1 MAAVADAQG
10 AQQKTAPRLTVIDG
24 EQGCAGGELAESEEP
39 LAGLLE
45 QWTPLLE
52 PGCDPLSAELTGAE
66 FLAMMREAVPV
77 ENELSDL
84 VAALIEQAERHG
96 TPEALA
102 MLRVLAVVGPPE
114 VQSAAAGAAD
124 RLVQAGLTDP
134 LWVTGLG
141 RPRVGQCF
149 GYADARGAQEV
160 IVIIFAYGSKQHALA
175 VLIDHDLGGGI
186 KDCFP
191 TEHTRR
197 IRADYQKAA
206 TGHGLDFHD
215 YEPAQARAI
224 LDRALAKQ
232 PCPVEPDQIEDVG
245 DYLNLLRARV
255 LLLPEGDTVSPT
267 KTDRARKRL
276 TRAGGGPTV
285 HKVKITLR
293 GSTPPIWR
301 RLEVPSSTTLQ
312 HLHRTIQEAFGWE
325 SYHLWVFQTPTDEY
339 GVADRELGH
348 RSAASTKLHDI
359 APRAGDR
366 IRYTYDFGDDWEHD
380 LLVEDVFP
388 AEPGV
393 TYPQCLTGRRA
404 CPPEDCGGIWGYQ
417 ELLEILTDP
426 ATPSTATDSNGWG
439 SPQPTSSTRPPS
451 ISPKSTRTSRS
462 WPQSWPRNNLPHR
475 GNDDLGIDRTHP
487 ADLNAH
493 AGSTWHCTSNAGGLQ
508 PPLFVPNI
516 AHHSRPDVS
525 TTHRG
530 HPRRIEPRT
539 R

>member
-1 MAAVADAQG
+1 MSFGGGRGDRMAAMADTQG
-10 AQQKTAPRLTVIDG
+10 VQQKTGPRLTVIDG
-24 EQGCAGGELAESEEP
+24 GQRREGGELAESEES
-39 LAGLLE
+39 LAGLLD

-77 ENELSDL
+77 ENELSEL
-84 VAALIEQAERHG
+84 VAALIGQAEGDGR
-96 TPEALA
+96 PEALA
-102 MLRVLAVVGPPE
+102 MLRVLAVVGPAQ

-124 RLVQAGLTDP
+124 RLAEAGLTDRP
-134 LWVTGLG
+134 WVTGLG
-141 RPRVGQCF
+141 RPRVGRCF
-149 GYADARGAQEV
+149 GYADERGAQEA
-160 IVIIFAYGSKQHALA
+160 IGITFAYGRKQHALA

-191 TEHTRR
+191 TVHTSR

-206 TGHGLDFHD
+206 KGHGLDFHD
-215 YEPAQARAI
+215 YDPAQARAI
-224 LDRALAKQ
+224 LDRALGKQ

-255 LLLPEGDTVSPT
+255 LLLPEGDTVSTT
-267 KTDRARKRL
+267 KTDRPRKRL
-276 TRAGGGPTV
+276 ARAASGRTV

-301 RLEVPSSTTLQ
+301 RLEVSSSTTLQ

-325 SYHLWVFQTPTDEY
+325 GYHMWVFQTPTGEY

-348 RSAASTKLHDI
+348 RSAVSTKLHDV
-359 APRAGDR
+359 APCGGDR

-388 AEPGV
+388 AEPGMA
-393 TYPQCLTGRRA
+393 YPRCLTGRRA

-426 ATPSTATDSNGWG
+426 
-439 SPQPTSSTRPPS
+439 
-451 ISPKSTRTSRS
+451 
-462 WPQSWPRNNLPHR
+462 
-475 GNDDLGIDRTHP
+475 
-487 ADLNAH
+487 
-493 AGSTWHCTSNAGGLQ
+493 
-508 PPLFVPNI
+508 
-516 AHHSRPDVS
+516 
-525 TTHRG
+525 G
-530 HPRRIEPRT
+530 HPEHGNRLEWLGLTSAHEFDPATVDLANINQNLSKLAKK
-539 R
+539 

>member
-1 MAAVADAQG
+1 MVSW
-10 AQQKTAPRLTVIDG
+10 P
-24 EQGCAGGELAESEEP
+24 SEES
-39 LAGLLE
+39 LAGLLD

-52 PGCDPLSAELTGAE
+52 SGCDPLSAELTGAE

-77 ENELSDL
+77 EDELSEL
-84 VAALIEQAERHG
+84 VAALIGQAEGHG

-102 MLRVLAVVGPPE
+102 MLRVLAVVGPAE
-114 VQSAAAGAAD
+114 VHAAAAGAAD

-134 LWVTGLG
+134 PWVTGLG
-141 RPRVGQCF
+141 RPRVGACF
-149 GYADARGAQEV
+149 GYADERGAQEV
-160 IVIIFAYGSKQHALA
+160 IGITFAYGRKQHALA

-191 TEHTRR
+191 TEHTSR
-197 IRADYQKAA
+197 IRADYQQAA
-206 TGHGLDFHD
+206 KSHGLDFRN

-255 LLLPEGDTVSPT
+255 LLLPEGGAVSVT
-267 KTDRARKRL
+267 KTDRPRKRL
-276 TRAGGGPTV
+276 ARAGSRRTA

-301 RLEVPSSTTLQ
+301 RLEVYSSTNLQ
-312 HLHRTIQEAFGWE
+312 QLHRTIQEAFGWE
-325 SYHLWVFQTPTDEY
+325 GYHLWVFQTPTGEY

-348 RSAASTKLHDI
+348 RSAASAKLQDV

-380 LLVEDVFP
+380 LLVEDVFT
-388 AEPGV
+388 ADPGV
-393 TYPQCLTGRRA
+393 AYPRCLTGRRA

-426 ATPSTATDSNGWG
+426 
-439 SPQPTSSTRPPS
+439 
-451 ISPKSTRTSRS
+451 
-462 WPQSWPRNNLPHR
+462 
-475 GNDDLGIDRTHP
+475 
-487 ADLNAH
+487 
-493 AGSTWHCTSNAGGLQ
+493 
-508 PPLFVPNI
+508 
-516 AHHSRPDVS
+516 
-525 TTHRG
+525 G
-530 HPRRIEPRT
+530 HPEHSNRLEWLGLSSAHEFDPATFDLAAINQNLSKLAT
-539 R
+539 VQVQK